1 MARIVYQLMS
11 NARINGVNPQQ
22 LSGLL
27 NTIKDHPDASEAKF
41 FVKTNGSVKMKA
53 KVEDSM
59 LNNNAK
65 IFSLGAKQFKEIRVM
80 QWSLTFL
87 HSFQEKVKALLCAR
101 DACLV

>member
-41 FVKTNGSVKMKA
+41 CQDRMEV
-53 KVEDSM
+53 
-59 LNNNAK
+59 
-65 IFSLGAKQFKEIRVM
+65 
-80 QWSLTFL
+80 
-87 HSFQEKVKALLCAR
+87 
-101 DACLV
+101 